1 MSVVLYATLAI
12 VALLASAVIA
22 YAQKSTLPAEQVL
35 YSFQGLP
42 DGAQPVGAVVFDS
55 AGNLYGA
62 TTEGGSSS
70 CISVAQCGTVYELSP
85 PSSKGGSWTET
96 VLYIFKGN
104 TFNDGASP
112 VGGLVMDSAG
122 NLYGSTAYGGT
133 GNCVLLGTL
142 MGCGTVYE
150 LSPPTQSGGAWSEKV
165 IYSFPDAAHGYK
177 PNGDLTFDSLG
188 NLYGAT
194 EFGGGYGTSCD
205 PYFQYC
211 GAIFEL
217 IPPQQQGGAWTEQVL
232 YGFKGTARGA
242 LAGDGGAPNGGLVLD
257 RYRNI
262 YGTTMAGG
270 FTGGGCDGLSV
281 GSAGCGTVFKLVPSH
296 TKGEMWTEEILYR
309 FNGIEGADP
318 SAGVV
323 FDESGD
329 LCGSAFGGGTDG
341 HGTLFRVAP
350 PSQGSKVWVESTLY
364 NFDGHSAGGPAAS
377 LIFDPTGNLYGTSS
391 SATNTDARGTVFRIQ
406 RTDQTFQIIHTF
418 KTVPDGETPASPLLF
433 ATNGDLFGTTQ
444 AGGTG
449 TTCGVGGCG
458 TVFEVEP

>member
-85 PSSKGGSWTET
+85 PTSPGGAWTET

-104 TFNDGASP
+104 AFNDGTSP
-112 VGGLVMDSAG
+112 DGGLVMDSAG
-122 NLYGSTAYGGT
+122 NLYGTTTYGGS

-150 LSPPTQSGGAWSEKV
+150 LSPPAQTGAAWSEKV
-165 IYSFPDAAHGYK
+165 IYSFPDAIHGYK
-177 PNGDLTFDSLG
+177 PTGDLTFDSAG

-194 EFGGGYGTSCD
+194 EFGGGYGASCD
-205 PYFQYC
+205 PYYQYC

-217 IPPQQQGGAWTEQVL
+217 SPPQQPSGAWTEQVL

-242 LAGDGGAPNGGLVLD
+242 LVGDGGAPNGGLVFD
-257 RYRNI
+257 REGGL
-262 YGTTMAGG
+262 YGTTIDGGFAGG
-270 FTGGGCDGLSV
+270 QCAGIGVGGP
-281 GSAGCGTVFKLVPSH
+281 GCGTVFKLKRPR
-296 TKGEMWTEEILYR
+296 KGEAWAEEILYR
-309 FNGIEGADP
+309 FDEADGSHP
-318 SAGVV
+318 WAGLALRGDYLYGSNLGTIFKLGSSAGASRTWSETILYTFNGSFDPAAAMV
-323 FDESGD
+323 FDQS
-329 LCGSAFGGGTDG
+329 
-341 HGTLFRVAP
+341 
-350 PSQGSKVWVESTLY
+350 
-364 NFDGHSAGGPAAS
+364 
-377 LIFDPTGNLYGTSS
+377 GNLYGTTEDGNPFYGLAFTLRAPGQDGQNWTFDVLHGFTSS
-391 SATNTDARGTVFRIQ
+391 
-406 RTDQTFQIIHTF
+406 
-418 KTVPDGETPASPLLF
+418 PDGAQPAAKFTVGKGGGLYS
-433 ATNGDLFGTTQ
+433 TTQ

-449 TTCGVGGCG
+449 SCNFNFNGCGV
-458 TVFEVEP
+458 VFELRP

>member
-1 MSVVLYATLAI
+1 MALIPLVIVLACSSN
-12 VALLASAVIA
+12 VF
-22 YAQKSTLPAEQVL
+22 AQANEQVL

-42 DGAQPVGAVVFDS
+42 DGAQPVGEVVFDS

-232 YGFKGTARGA
+232 YGFKGMTQATV
-242 LAGDGGAPNGGLVLD
+242 LGDGGGPNGGLALD
-257 RYRNI
+257 STGNI
-262 YGTTMAGG
+262 YGTTVYGG
-270 FTGGGCDGLSV
+270 SIVDGCSGPGGR
-281 GSAGCGTVFKLVPSH
+281 GCGTVFELHAPLE
-296 TKGEMWTEEILYR
+296 KGGNWSEEILVR
-309 FNGIEGADP
+309 FTGNNGALPMSGL
-318 SAGVV
+318 V
-323 FDESGD
+323 FGRD
-329 LCGSAFGGGTDG
+329 
-341 HGTLFRVAP
+341 
-350 PSQGSKVWVESTLY
+350 
-364 NFDGHSAGGPAAS
+364 
-377 LIFDPTGNLYGTSS
+377 GNLYGSVTGGGSGNGGEIYQLHRPRTKGLPWTETGIYEFSS
-391 SATNTDARGTVFRIQ
+391 LSGGSYPESEVLFDSEGRIYGTDYSGRGE
-406 RTDQTFQIIHTF
+406 DQQGSVYMLSPPKKEGGSWNQTTLHGFTH
-418 KTVPDGETPASPLLF
+418 VPDGENPTTNLIFDNAGNLF
-433 ATNGDLFGTTQ
+433 STTVY
-444 AGGTG
+444 GGSA
-449 TTCGVGGCG
+449 CGSLGCG
-458 TVFEVEP
+458 TVFEVSP